1 MKKIFIVHGWTYTTD
16 KWNGLIQQLDSHG
29 FDSVLLPIPG
39 LTEAAD
45 RPWKLEDYVN
55 WLKIKLDQEVQPIL
69 IGHSNGGRIAL
80 AYAAQYPATLS
91 QLVLICSA
99 GIYHNQLCIRIKRFV
114 FGFAATLGKKITS
127 SVILRDLLYRLAR
140 ESDYK
145 NATSPMRETMKNLI
159 SQDLTSQLNFISAP
173 TLILWGE
180 KDTTTPL
187 ADGQLMH
194 QLIRNSRL
202 HVVKNAGHSPYFT
215 HAQEVAREILKE
227 IRL

>member
-1 MKKIFIVHGWTYTTD
+1 
-16 KWNGLIQQLDSHG
+16 
-29 FDSVLLPIPG
+29 
-39 LTEAAD
+39 
-45 RPWKLEDYVN
+45 
-55 WLKIKLDQEVQPIL
+55 
-69 IGHSNGGRIAL
+69 
-80 AYAAQYPATLS
+80 
-91 QLVLICSA
+91 
-99 GIYHNQLCIRIKRFV
+99 
-114 FGFAATLGKKITS
+114 
-127 SVILRDLLYRLAR
+127 
-140 ESDYK
+140 
-145 NATSPMRETMKNLI
+145 MRETMKNLI